1 MKQSTLD
8 KLPDLLQKDL
18 DENLCVCNGILKRD
32 IIDAIEAGADTL
44 EAVRN
49 QTYATDGNGCC
60 KRQVQ
65 RLVECL
71 TSES

>member
-8 KLPDLLQKDL
+8 KLPDILQKDL
-18 DENLCVCNGILKRD
+18 DENLCVCNGIIKRD

-44 EAVRN
+44 DAVRN

>member
-8 KLPDLLQKDL
+8 KLPDILQKDL

-32 IIDAIEAGADTL
+32 IIDAIEAGANTL
-44 EAVRN
+44 DAVRN

>member
-8 KLPDLLQKDL
+8 KLPDILQKDL